1 MEIIYVLLGFLA
13 GFFVAYLIFKSRGA
27 KQLNPQENKNLEIE
41 IVKLQSE
48 NNQLNK
54 LLGENKQINETIS
67 LENKQLSSS
76 LASAETNLANLNERL
91 QNQKKD
97 IEDLQKQLVLQFENL
112 ANRILDEKSKSFKET
127 NKQQLD
133 TILNP
138 LNENLKDFR
147 NIVKDT
153 YEKGLK
159 ERTEIS
165 SELKNLQ
172 KLNQQL
178 QEEASNLAK
187 ALKGDSQKQGR
198 WGEMILEKIL
208 ESSGLEKGLQ
218 YKLQDSFTLESGK
231 RLRPDAIVYLPDEKH
246 IIIDSKVSLVA
257 FEKYVNAENED
268 ERQKFI
274 KAHILSVRNHI
285 KELASKDYVANLGI
299 ESPEYLLM
307 FIPVEASFSVA
318 VTYDKTLFNEAW
330 DNRIVIV
337 SPSTLIAT
345 LMTISSIW
353 KQTKQ
358 TQNAL
363 EIAERGGKLYDKF
376 VGFVEDIEKIGASIN
391 KAGEEYDNALKKLST
406 GSGNLIRQTEIL
418 KKLGAK
424 TTKSLPNDLIE
435 LSSVDEIDELSE
447 SADGSN

>member
-13 GFFVAYLIFKSRGA
+13 GFIVAYLILKSRGA
-27 KQLNPQENKNLEIE
+27 KQANPEENKNLEME
-41 IVKLQSE
+41 VVKLQSE
-48 NNQLNK
+48 NSQLNK
-54 LLGENKQINETIS
+54 LLGENKQTNETIS

-268 ERQKFI
+268 DRQKFI
-274 KAHILSVRNHI
+274 KAHILSMRNHI

-363 EIAERGGKLYDKF
+363 EIAERGGRLYDKF

-435 LSSVDEIDELSE
+435 LSSVDEIDELPE
-447 SADGSN
+447 SADGSD

>member
-1 MEIIYVLLGFLA
+1 
-13 GFFVAYLIFKSRGA
+13 
-27 KQLNPQENKNLEIE
+27 
-41 IVKLQSE
+41 
-48 NNQLNK
+48 
-54 LLGENKQINETIS
+54 
-67 LENKQLSSS
+67 
-76 LASAETNLANLNERL
+76 
-91 QNQKKD
+91 
-97 IEDLQKQLVLQFENL
+97 
-112 ANRILDEKSKSFKET
+112 
-127 NKQQLD
+127 
-133 TILNP
+133 
-138 LNENLKDFR
+138 
-147 NIVKDT
+147 
-153 YEKGLK
+153 
-159 ERTEIS
+159 
-165 SELKNLQ
+165 
-172 KLNQQL
+172 
-178 QEEASNLAK
+178 
-187 ALKGDSQKQGR
+187 
-198 WGEMILEKIL
+198 MILEKIL

-268 ERQKFI
+268 DRQKFI

-330 DNRIVIV
+330 DSRIVIV

-376 VGFVEDIEKIGASIN
+376 VGFVEDIEKIGSSIN

-435 LSSVDEIDELSE
+435 LSSVDEIDELPE
-447 SADGSN
+447 SAD